1 MFFFHSESFAD
12 ITFDIRYFEL
22 EIQIQTLTLLITW
35 HYVTC
40 TTDYS
45 TTPLAVTLLKY
56 ETKPQNE
63 H

>member
-1 MFFFHSESFAD
+1 MFSFHSESFAD
-12 ITFDIRYFEL
+12 ITFDIRCFKS
-22 EIQIQTLTLLITW
+22 EIPNSNPNPVNNMVLC
-35 HYVTC
+35 YMF
-40 TTDYS
+40 YY